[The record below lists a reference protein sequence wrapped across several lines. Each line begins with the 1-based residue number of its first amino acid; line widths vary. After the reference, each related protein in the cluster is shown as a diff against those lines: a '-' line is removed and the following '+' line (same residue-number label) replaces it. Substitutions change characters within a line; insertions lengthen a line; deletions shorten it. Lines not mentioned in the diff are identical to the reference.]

1 MKGGAIKP
9 GKEEVERV
17 YNPRRSAAQK
27 RGRRSDARLGGCSHG
42 ASERVSEWDERDTEE
57 KRKRSCYIYF
67 FNVVICFVFFEQKEL

>member
-1 MKGGAIKP
+1 MRRILTS
-9 GKEEVERV
+9 E
-17 YNPRRSAAQK
+17 PRIAQK